1 MGISKSTD
9 STTYQSIA
17 AKNDFKR
24 GKDTAGI
31 GALKPVGLHPKDTAG
46 EGASL
51 NHATVRPWWK
61 TFTEMGETLLTK

>member
-9 STTYQSIA
+9 STTYQSIV

-31 GALKPVGLHPKDTAG
+31 GAVKLVRLHPKDTAG
-46 EGASL
+46 EGA
-51 NHATVRPWWK
+51 R
-61 TFTEMGETLLTK
+61 